1 VKRTLVVV
9 GCMLLAAGPP
19 IAGAASSGNRGAD
32 VRLRLP
38 APETVEVARDRK
50 PPELRISV
58 SPETLT
64 NPNGRL
70 RTIEISGEAEDDTE
84 LEEIYLASVESDEPG
99 EARDIAGE
107 RIGKFDDSLFLRAE
121 RSASGNGR
129 TYTITYVAVDTAGN
143 EARASASVVVP
154 TDT

>member
-9 GCMLLAAGPP
+9 GFLLLAAGPP
-19 IAGAASSGNRGAD
+19 IAGTASAGNDAA
-32 VRLRLP
+32 LRLP
-38 APETVEVARDRK
+38 APEAVEPARDRT

-84 LEEIYLASVESDEPG
+84 LAEIYLASVESDERG

-107 RIGKFDDSLFLRAE
+107 RIGSFDDEVLLRAE
-121 RSASGNGR
+121 RSANGNGR
-129 TYTITYVAVDTAGN
+129 TYRITYVAVDAAGN
-143 EARASASVVVP
+143 RATATATVSVP
-154 TDT
+154 AG